1 MVLIVLGIDKE
12 RFIQQK
18 INYVCAL
25 IEMHLNALK
34 EIEAVDEEG
43 EYVDLVTE
51 KLHNTYDEW
60 RANNGK

>member
-1 MVLIVLGIDKE
+1 MVLIVLGVDKE

-34 EIEAVDEEG
+34 EIEAVDEKG
-43 EYVDLVTE
+43 EYANLVIASVI
-51 KLHNTYDEW
+51 NAYDEW